1 MKKQLAVEFGT
12 GTDLRGEDA
21 TKAARRAV
29 ADALHRNGLT
39 VADAL
44 GFPKEAMLVDIRVG
58 VPGAASVDL
67 PAVAAMAP
75 YGVVTVEAVEG
86 GLRAPRGTGAA
97 TGATIVANAV
107 VSVSFDVERA
117 E

>member
-86 GLRAPRGTGAA
+86 GLRAPAA